1 MTCLAGFVPNKEEYW
16 VPRATIQIPAETDI
30 NRLSNIL
37 FPDLGTWKMEQQ
49 SAEGDKSKAAL
60 HFLHKLVPYFSKCV
74 IQDGVFW
81 TTLFPRNPAVAT
93 LTRKLRGNWQ
103 GQDYSGWARKERTEH
118 TNKLEEPAANTTSTG
133 DIVLSATLAAELQQ
147 ARQQLQ
153 DI

>member
-1 MTCLAGFVPNKEEYW
+1 
-16 VPRATIQIPAETDI
+16 
-30 NRLSNIL
+30 
-37 FPDLGTWKMEQQ
+37 
-49 SAEGDKSKAAL
+49 
-60 HFLHKLVPYFSKCV
+60 
-74 IQDGVFW
+74 VFW
-81 TTLFPRNPAVAT
+81 TALFPRNPAIAT